1 MYGDLDISCVFF
13 LKKNYHVSLQFFFP
27 SGAKLKKKNR
37 LTERRISMI

>member
-13 LKKNYHVSLQFFFP
+13 LKKIIMLVCNFFFP

-37 LTERRISMI
+37 LTERRILMI